1 MNRLKTPLALF
12 ILLQISDFATTL
24 IAIALGGAEQNPLVH
39 AFFAA
44 TPSFGLAISK
54 LLVISIAVAGYYF
67 GKHRGIRTAN
77 VAFSGVVVWNISV
90 ICRLAVIATA

>member
-1 MNRLKTPLALF
+1 MDRLKTPLALF

-39 AFFAA
+39 A
-44 TPSFGLAISK
+44 SFGLAISK